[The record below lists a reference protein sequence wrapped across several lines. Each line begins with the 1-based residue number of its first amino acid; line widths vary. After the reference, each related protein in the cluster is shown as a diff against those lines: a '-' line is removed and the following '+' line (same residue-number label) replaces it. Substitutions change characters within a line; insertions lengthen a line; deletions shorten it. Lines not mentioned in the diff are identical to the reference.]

1 MGTGCKGES
10 MNDGIVVNERIIIP
24 YAELE
29 ITTSRSSGAGGQH
42 VNKTDTRVTL
52 RWNIPGSSAVTSE
65 QKQLLLMHLAPKITK
80 DGDLLISKS
89 ESRSQAQNKKS
100 AFAQLVRDIRYAL
113 RPTKERIETDITHAA
128 RERRKESKMK
138 RKQIKQ
144 FRKRPKDFEDV

>member
-1 MGTGCKGES
+1 MT
-10 MNDGIVVNERIIIP
+10 DGIFVQEGIIIP

-52 RWNIPGSSAVTSE
+52 RWNIVTSTAIDE
-65 QKQLLLMHLAPKITK
+65 HHKQLLLEHLAPKITK
-80 DGDLLISKS
+80 EGDLLISKS

-113 RPTKERIETDITHAA
+113 RPKKERIATEVTHAA
-128 RERRKESKMK
+128 HERRKESKMK
-138 RKQIKQ
+138 RKKIKE
-144 FRKRPKDFEDV
+144 FRKRPKDFEE